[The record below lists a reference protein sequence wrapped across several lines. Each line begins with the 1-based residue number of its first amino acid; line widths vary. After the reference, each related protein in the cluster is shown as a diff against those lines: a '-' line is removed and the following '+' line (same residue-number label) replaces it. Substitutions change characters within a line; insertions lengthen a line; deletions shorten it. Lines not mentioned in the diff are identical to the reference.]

1 VNFAELIRTLQNSH
15 TVVPAAPHGGIAAN
29 ESRFGWCFQ
38 WLVDLTRL
46 DGDATMTL
54 FNRKLF
60 LSAVGIALLATPAYA
75 HKPLHHKQ
83 HVAAHASQHRQYV
96 QRYADPPRYF
106 LMATDS
112 PAPSSYGSDNYYYP
126 GDY

>member
-1 VNFAELIRTLQNSH
+1 MNLLNS
-15 TVVPAAPHGGIAAN
+15 
-29 ESRFGWCFQ
+29 
-38 WLVDLTRL
+38 
-46 DGDATMTL
+46 
-54 FNRKLF
+54 KLF
-60 LSAVGIALLATPAYA
+60 LSALGIALLATPAYA

-83 HVAAHASQHRQYV
+83 HVAVQGSHHRQYV

-112 PAPSSYGSDNYYYP
+112 QASGSYDLDRYYYP